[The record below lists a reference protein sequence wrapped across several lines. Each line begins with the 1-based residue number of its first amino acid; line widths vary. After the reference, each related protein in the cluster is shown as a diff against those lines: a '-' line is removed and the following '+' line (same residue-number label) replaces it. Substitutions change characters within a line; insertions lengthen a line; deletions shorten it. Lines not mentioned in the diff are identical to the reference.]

1 MSLNTFNIIHIV
13 VEVVTLLSITAYF
26 LHQNSKIMSR
36 IDSLNNTIEEYE
48 EKIGEQDKKINGILK
63 SLKKIESKIESGSS
77 ISSNKEKDKTKED
90 SGDGSVCIDGVCS
103 LPPSFG
109 GGFQIPLMPSP
120 FKHFFEKQQPFFS
133 QVQEIIVEE
142 KDEDFYDE
150 EEDVVK
156 VTSYED
162 DDDDDVPEDV
172 IIEMEK
178 EKKEVKVASP
188 KPVTPPPKIEEQND
202 VTLKKKKR
210 KRKKNS
216 VSSVPDLDK
225 ELEDELNELNAL

>member
-36 IDSLNNTIEEYE
+36 IDNLNNTIEEYE

-77 ISSNKEKDKTKED
+77 NKEKEKDKTKED

-172 IIEMEK
+172 IIEIEK

-188 KPVTPPPKIEEQND
+188 KPVTPPPKIEEHND

>member
-1 MSLNTFNIIHIV
+1 
-13 VEVVTLLSITAYF
+13 
-26 LHQNSKIMSR
+26 MSR
-36 IDSLNNTIEEYE
+36 IDSLNSTIEEYE

-63 SLKKIESKIESGSS
+63 SIKKIESC
-77 ISSNKEKDKTKED
+77 ISSKEKDKDKTKVED
-90 SGDGSVCIDGVCS
+90 SGDDGSVCIDGVCS
-103 LPPSFG
+103 LPSSFG

-133 QVQEIIVEE
+133 HVQEIIVEE
-142 KDEDFYDE
+142 KDEDLYDE

-156 VTSYED
+156 VTSYEEAEDD

-172 IIEMEK
+172 IIEIEE
-178 EKKEVKVASP
+178 EKKEVKVVSP

-202 VTLKKKKR
+202 TTLKKKKR

-225 ELEDELNELNAL
+225 ELEAELNELNAL